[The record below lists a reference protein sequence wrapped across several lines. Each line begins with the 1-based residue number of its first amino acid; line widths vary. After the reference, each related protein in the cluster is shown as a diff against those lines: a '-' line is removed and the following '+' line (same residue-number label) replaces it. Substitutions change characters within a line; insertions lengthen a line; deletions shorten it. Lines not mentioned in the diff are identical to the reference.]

1 MFQKIKVYLVPAFC
15 VVETILLSLILFTDF
30 YTAYVSFSVII
41 TCFLAS
47 LIFIKDAKYN
57 FLVSTALFFTV
68 VSDFFLVVL
77 FTYYPHEF
85 FQSLAVTTFSVT
97 QLCYFAYLIV
107 NTSGSQIQRHI
118 TIRII
123 ACVVAIALPIFILHE
138 SANYLALITMFY
150 FANLLVSTAYAF
162 RNYKKSPLFAIG
174 LVFFILCD
182 LFVGMQIGHGMF
194 FTLPENSI
202 LYKIFFAPFNF
213 MWLFYTIS
221 QTLIVLSLKY
231 NKLEKEPLM
240 TE

>member
-1 MFQKIKVYLVPAFC
+1 MYQKIKDYLVPAFC
-15 VVETILLSLILFTDF
+15 VVEAILLSLILFTDF
-30 YTAYVSFSVII
+30 YTTYVCFSVII
-41 TCFLAS
+41 TCFLATF
-47 LIFIKDAKYN
+47 IFIKDAKFN
-57 FLVSTALFFTV
+57 FLVSIALLFTV
-68 VSDFFLVVL
+68 ISDFFLVVL
-77 FTYYPHEF
+77 FSYHPHEF

-123 ACVVAIALPIFILHE
+123 TCVVAIVLPIFILQD

-174 LVFFILCD
+174 LLFFVLCD
-182 LFVGMQIGHGMF
+182 IFVGMKMGHGVF
-194 FTLPENSI
+194 FNIPENSFW
-202 LYKIFFAPFNF
+202 YKLFFCDFNF

>member
-1 MFQKIKVYLVPAFC
+1 MYQKIKVYLIPAFC
-15 VVETILLSLILFTDF
+15 VVEAILLSLILFTDF
-30 YTAYVSFSVII
+30 YTSYVCFSVVV

-68 VSDFFLVVL
+68 VSDLFLVLL
-77 FTYYPHEF
+77 FSIKPLGEY
-85 FQSLAVTTFSVT
+85 QSIAVTTFSVT

-107 NTSGSQIQRHI
+107 NTTGKQIQRHI

-123 ACVVAIALPIFILHE
+123 ACVVAIFLPIFILHE
-138 SANYLALITMFY
+138 SANYLALISMFY
-150 FANLLVSTAYAF
+150 FANLFVSTVYAF

-174 LVFFILCD
+174 LVLFVLCD
-182 LFVGMQIGHGMF
+182 IFIGLQIGSGLF
-194 FTLPENSI
+194 FNIPESSFI
-202 LYKIFFAPFNF
+202 YKIAFAPFNF
-213 MWLFYTIS
+213 AWLFYTFS

-231 NKLEKEPLM
+231 NKLNEAPKI